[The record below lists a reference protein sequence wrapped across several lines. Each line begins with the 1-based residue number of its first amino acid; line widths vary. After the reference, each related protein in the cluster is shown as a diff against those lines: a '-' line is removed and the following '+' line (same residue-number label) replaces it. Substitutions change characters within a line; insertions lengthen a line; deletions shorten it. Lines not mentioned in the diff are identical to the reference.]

1 MIPRAPSLPRSG
13 RRRRT
18 GWFYRPVVQWINSE
32 RCMSRKAMMMVMV
45 VMMVMVM
52 GTSDSRDGA
61 CGREGCRHRHRHLVH
76 PVAIRADLVNDRAHI
91 HACGTPRSVKVEQA
105 WPPRGEYG
113 SHRRHIQFHSFFF
126 KLPEFRG
133 ACDHNGPSRGPDL
146 ILPCAWRFTFCVW
159 SCFYTRARVGT
170 LQIPSCHSS
179 PQSPVPSLGSPV
191 SGPQSRVP
199 SLVLWHRITRRWAI
213 TSRRTC

>member
-1 MIPRAPSLPRSG
+1 
-13 RRRRT
+13 
-18 GWFYRPVVQWINSE
+18 
-32 RCMSRKAMMMVMV
+32 MMMVMM

-91 HACGTPRSVKVEQA
+91 HACGTPRSVEVEQA

-113 SHRRHIQFHSFFF
+113 SHRRHIQFHFFSSFRSF
-126 KLPEFRG
+126 G
-133 ACDHNGPSRGPDL
+133 ALVITTDRHEAQISSYRALGVLRFAFGRAF
-146 ILPCAWRFTFCVW
+146 ILAHVSEHCRSHLA
-159 SCFYTRARVGT
+159 TR
-170 LQIPSCHSS
+170 
-179 PQSPVPSLGSPV
+179 VPSLRSPV